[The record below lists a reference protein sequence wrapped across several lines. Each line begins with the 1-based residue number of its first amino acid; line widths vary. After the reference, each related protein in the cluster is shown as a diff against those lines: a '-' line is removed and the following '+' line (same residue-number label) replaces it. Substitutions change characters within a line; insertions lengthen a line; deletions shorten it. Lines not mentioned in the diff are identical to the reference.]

1 MIMNVEKQIQYW
13 IDAANE
19 NVDVAEFLINGKK
32 TVECLFFCHL
42 ALETILKAHLT
53 KFTKQTPPKIHNL
66 ISIADKAN
74 LELDDQTRFF
84 FSIMN
89 KFQMEGRY
97 RNEIAERPIFEIA
110 KNYFEVTKQKIKWL
124 KEKL

>member
-1 MIMNVEKQIQYW
+1 MNVEKQIQYW
-13 IDAANE
+13 VDATNE
-19 NVDVAEFLINGKK
+19 NLDVAEYLINEKK
-32 TVECLFFCHL
+32 TVEYLFFCHL

-84 FSIMN
+84 F
-89 KFQMEGRY
+89 Q
-97 RNEIAERPIFEIA
+97 
-110 KNYFEVTKQKIKWL
+110 L
-124 KEKL
+124 

>member
-1 MIMNVEKQIQYW
+1 MNVEKQIQYW
-13 IDAANE
+13 IDATNE
-19 NVDVAEFLINGKK
+19 NVDVAEYLINGKK
-32 TVECLFFCHL
+32 TVECLFFSHL
-42 ALETILKAHLT
+42 ALETMLKAHLT

-74 LELDDQTRFF
+74 VELDDQTRNF

-97 RNEIAERPIFEIA
+97 RNELVERPPLEIA
-110 KNYFEVTKQKIKWL
+110 KNYFAVTKQKLQWL
-124 KEKL
+124 NQML

>member
-1 MIMNVEKQIQYW
+1 MNVEKQIQYW
-13 IDAANE
+13 IDATNE
-19 NVDVAEFLINGKK
+19 NVDVAEYLINGKK
-32 TVECLFFCHL
+32 TVDCLFFSHL

-74 LELDDQTRFF
+74 IELDAQT
-84 FSIMN
+84 
-89 KFQMEGRY
+89 KLLKT
-97 RNEIAERPIFEIA
+97 IFD
-110 KNYFEVTKQKIKWL
+110 VTKQKIKWL